1 MCILVTFLC
10 SCLFGI
16 ISHYNYPG
24 GVALSLLEPFVTA
37 AVAED
42 ITSSRHHQSI
52 HVCLDVA
59 SSMTGI
65 TLFYQEKLKQ
75 SAMQSRIG
83 TNSNNNKEIEFIKE
97 GYEQENQLLLRRI
110 ENNNKWSSPESS
122 SISCDFLLSEDST
135 IPGFE
140 VIAAAPGDPTL
151 DFYHRQIVT
160 QNKIFVMKAM
170 VLKDDF

>member
-1 MCILVTFLC
+1 
-10 SCLFGI
+10 
-16 ISHYNYPG
+16 
-24 GVALSLLEPFVTA
+24 LLEPFVTA

-75 SAMQSRIG
+75 SAMQSRLG